1 MARQLMF
8 LDIALRNAV
17 NIFNPEAIVLDG
29 FLGTLYALAPESVDG
44 VLLSQAMDGPA
55 GQVEIYRAAL
65 GSDLMM
71 IGAAELAFT
80 PFLADPAGLGTTTRT
95 APAAG

>member
-1 MARQLMF
+1 M
-8 LDIALRNAV
+8 

-29 FLGTLYALAPESVDG
+29 FLGTLHALAPTSLDG
-44 VLLSQAMDGPA
+44 ALQSQAMDGPA
-55 GQVEIYRAAL
+55 GQVKIYRAAL

-80 PFLADPAGLGTTTRT
+80 PFLADPAGLGH
-95 APAAG
+95 AGYPPDK

>member
-1 MARQLMF
+1 M
-8 LDIALRNAV
+8 

-55 GQVEIYRAAL
+55 GQVE
-65 GSDLMM
+65 DL
-71 IGAAELAFT
+71 
-80 PFLADPAGLGTTTRT
+80 PAQRSVLT
-95 APAAG
+95 